1 MKVTTGLILFAV
13 CLVASMHAGKCDC
26 RAVASNETTRV
37 GGNEWV
43 VYREPGVK
51 RRIQGVVSMPLK
63 ELHEDLLV
71 ELFDKPD
78 YLLCEW
84 KPDNPDRCTTRPPDD
99 QRRLAACRT
108 GKDGKF
114 CFDNLPAGTYE
125 LRISKSQEWS
135 PTHVYV
141 VVDPKDP
148 KSTNT
153 PIEVSLNIGI

>member
-1 MKVTTGLILFAV
+1 MKIITGLLIFAV
-13 CLVASMHAGKCDC
+13 CLVAPIKDKKCDC
-26 RAVASNETTRV
+26 RAAAANETTRA

-43 VYREPGVK
+43 VQQEPGVR
-51 RRIQGVVSMPLK
+51 RRIQGVVSMPLP
-63 ELHEDLLV
+63 ELQEDLLV
-71 ELFDKPD
+71 EVFDKPD

-84 KPDNPDRCTTRPPDD
+84 KANNPNRCTTKPSDD

-114 CFDNLPAGTYE
+114 CFDDLPAGTYE
-125 LRISKSQEWS
+125 LRISKNQEWS
-135 PTHVYV
+135 PTHIYV
-141 VVDPKDP
+141 VVDPKNP

>member
-1 MKVTTGLILFAV
+1 
-13 CLVASMHAGKCDC
+13 
-26 RAVASNETTRV
+26 
-37 GGNEWV
+37 
-43 VYREPGVK
+43 
-51 RRIQGVVSMPLK
+51 MPLK
-63 ELHEDLLV
+63 ELHDDLLV
-71 ELFDKPD
+71 ELFDQPD

-84 KPDNPDRCTTRPPDD
+84 KPNNPDRCTTKPPDD

-125 LRISKSQEWS
+125 LRISKSKDWS

-153 PIEVSLNIGI
+153 PIEASLNIGI